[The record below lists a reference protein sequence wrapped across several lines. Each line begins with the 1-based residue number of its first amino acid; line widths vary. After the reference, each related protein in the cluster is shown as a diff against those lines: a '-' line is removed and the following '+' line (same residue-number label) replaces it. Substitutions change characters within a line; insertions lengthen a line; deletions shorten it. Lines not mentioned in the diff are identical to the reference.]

1 MKDKWMN
8 IGYEDDELKPYI
20 EPLPDLTD
28 NARIGKFNFCHAIK
42 YSHTL
47 TNLTWTQNLEF
58 KFILM

>member
-1 MKDKWMN
+1 MN